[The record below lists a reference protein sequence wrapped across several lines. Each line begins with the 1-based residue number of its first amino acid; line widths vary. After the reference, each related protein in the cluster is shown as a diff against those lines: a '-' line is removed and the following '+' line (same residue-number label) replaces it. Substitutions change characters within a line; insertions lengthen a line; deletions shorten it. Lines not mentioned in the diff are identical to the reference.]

1 MDFLILAALIVL
13 NGCFAMAEIALVTA
27 RRNRLQ
33 KLADAG
39 DKAAATAIK
48 LGSEPT
54 RFLSTVQIGITAI
67 GVLNGIA
74 GEAAFA
80 EPLALR
86 FIAAGLEQDASEAR
100 F

>member
-39 DKAAATAIK
+39 APDAIET
-48 LGSEPT
+48 LPGRGYRWRELQP
-54 RFLSTVQIGITAI
+54 A
-67 GVLNGIA
+67 
-74 GEAAFA
+74 
-80 EPLALR
+80 
-86 FIAAGLEQDASEAR
+86 
-100 F
+100 